1 MTIPFPHTVGGFEAL
16 AVELD
21 GGVLTVALDRP
32 EHRNVV
38 SDDPLMTEL
47 TTLAQTV
54 GDDPAVRC
62 LVLTGRGSAFS
73 AGGNIRKMLDGEG
86 MFGGEPA
93 GIVEGYRTGV
103 QRLVRAVHAIPVPT
117 IAAINGPAIGA
128 GFDLALA
135 CDLRLCAT
143 TAKLGETFVNLGIVP
158 GDGGSWFLSRAV
170 GPQRAMELALTGR
183 VLRAEEAL
191 TLGLVL
197 SLHDPEDLLAA
208 ATELAASIAAKPPM
222 AVRWTKQL
230 VRRADRAT
238 LDDVLDATAP
248 LQAIL
253 HGTAEH
259 KDALRAMLEH
269 VSARR

>member
-1 MTIPFPHTVGGFEAL
+1 MTAPTPQTITGFDA
-16 AVELD
+16 
-21 GGVLTVALDRP
+21 LTVALDHGVLTVTLDRP
-32 EHRNVV
+32 DQRNVV
-38 SDDPLMTEL
+38 SDDPLMSEL
-47 TTLAQTV
+47 TSLAQTV

-62 LVLTGRGSAFS
+62 LVLTGRGPAFS

-86 MFGGEPA
+86 MFGSDPA

-143 TAKLGETFVNLGIVP
+143 TAKVGETFVNLGIVP

-183 VLRAEEAL
+183 VLGADEAL
-191 TLGLVL
+191 ALGLVL
-197 SLHDPEDLLAA
+197 SLHDPDQLLAA
-208 ATELAASIAAKPPM
+208 ASELAASIAAKPPM

-259 KDALRAMLEH
+259 KDALRAMLEQ